1 MIRLLLWGL
10 LLYFGFRVI
19 MALTKPRTSR
29 TVPSPSRD
37 TATTAH
43 KDPVCGMYVSEED
56 AVVGNHN
63 GQRLYFC
70 SRACLDTYRENLDKT
85 KT

>member
-1 MIRLLLWGL
+1 MRLLLWGL
-10 LLYFGFRVI
+10 LLYFGYRIV
-19 MALTKPRTSR
+19 MSLTQPRTSR
-29 TVPSPSRD
+29 TAPPTNRENV
-37 TATTAH
+37 TTTH

-70 SRACLDTYRENLDKT
+70 SRTCLDKYKENLDHT
-85 KT
+85 QT